1 MQQQALAQQQQM
13 NPSDPALQQFAA
25 AFAAQQQA

>member
-1 MQQQALAQQQQM
+1 LAQQQQM

-25 AFAAQQQA
+25 TFAAQQQA